1 MSKGQHAVLEM
12 VEPSSLSANGSL
24 ESFGF
29 GYRAVVVGAT
39 GGIGKA
45 IACCLS
51 QDPNC
56 ADVIELGRRTALA
69 IDLEDEASIAF
80 AAEHVG
86 KDGPVHLVF
95 NATGILHEDALQ
107 PEKALRSIDP
117 DAMARAFAVN
127 AIGPALLMKHFH
139 RLTPRNSKSVIASL
153 SARVGSISDNRAGGW
168 YSYRASKAALNM
180 IWKTAAIE
188 VSRLKPQTVCI
199 VMHPGTVA
207 TSLSEPFAGNRP
219 VDQPDIAA
227 RRLLAVIDDCDAT
240 ANGSFLAYD
249 GSELPW

>member
-1 MSKGQHAVLEM
+1 MIE
-12 VEPSSLSANGSL
+12 SSRHPANGSL
-24 ESFGF
+24 ESFGL

-45 IACCLS
+45 ITSYLS
-51 QDPNC
+51 RDPNC
-56 ADVIELGRRTALA
+56 ADVVALGRRTSPA
-69 IDLEDEASIAF
+69 IDLEDEASIAS
-80 AAEHVG
+80 AAEQVG
-86 KDGPVHLVF
+86 KDGPIHLVF
-95 NATGILHEDALQ
+95 DATGILHGDAVQ
-107 PEKALRSIDP
+107 PEKALKSIEP
-117 DAMARAFAVN
+117 DAMARVFAIN
-127 AIGPALLMKHFH
+127 AIGPALLLKHFH

-168 YSYRASKAALNM
+168 YAYRASKAALNM

-188 VSRLKPQTVCI
+188 VSRLKPHAVCI

-227 RRLLAVIDDCDAT
+227 RRLLSVIDASDT
-240 ANGSFLAYD
+240 SANGSFLAYD
-249 GSELPW
+249 GTKIPW

>member
-1 MSKGQHAVLEM
+1 MI
-12 VEPSSLSANGSL
+12 EPSSLPTNGSL
-24 ESFGF
+24 ESFGS
-29 GYRAVVVGAT
+29 GYRAVVIGAT

-45 IACCLS
+45 IANCLD

-56 ADVIELGRRTALA
+56 ASMIELGRRSAPA
-69 IDLEDEASIAF
+69 IDLEDETSIAS
-80 AAEHVG
+80 AAEQIG

-95 NATGILHEDALQ
+95 DATGILHEDALQ
-107 PEKALRSIDP
+107 PEKALRSIDA
-117 DAMARAFAVN
+117 DAMARVFAIN

-168 YSYRASKAALNM
+168 YAYRASKAALNM

-188 VSRLKPQTVCI
+188 VSRLKPHAVCI

-207 TSLSEPFAGNRP
+207 TDLSKPYAGSRP

-227 RRLLAVIDDCDAT
+227 RRLLSVIDSCDAT

-249 GSELPW
+249 GSQIPW